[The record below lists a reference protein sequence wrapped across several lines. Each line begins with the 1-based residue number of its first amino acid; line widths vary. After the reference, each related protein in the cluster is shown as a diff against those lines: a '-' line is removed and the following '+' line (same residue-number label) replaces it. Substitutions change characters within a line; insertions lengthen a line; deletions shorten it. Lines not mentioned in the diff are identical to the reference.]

1 MSERKEKHKMLNR
14 SYRVVKDI
22 EALGGGFIRGDLIEK
37 RHRTAT
43 YKGTVYFGKDKHAA
57 VMVRYE
63 KGYGTIIGPDEKD
76 RKGYEELSAYLDAA
90 EADLTTGYKRK
101 LIFRERVDNI
111 ERKFSIWLTLLL
123 MWFPVNR
130 LVSLHN
136 LETKHLIIT
145 AIWFAGL
152 IIINKTAWYLRR
164 K

>member
-1 MSERKEKHKMLNR
+1 MLNR

-22 EALGGGFIRGDLIEK
+22 ETLGGGFVRGNLIEK
-37 RHRTAT
+37 KHQTAT
-43 YKGTVYFGKDKHAA
+43 YAGTIYFGEGKHAA
-57 VMVRYE
+57 VVVRYE

-76 RKGYEELSAYLDAA
+76 KIGYEELNAYLDAA
-90 EADLTTGYKRK
+90 ESDLTTGYKRK
-101 LIFRERVDNI
+101 LIFRERVDSI
-111 ERKFSIWLTLLL
+111 ERKLSVWLTLLL

-130 LVSLHN
+130 LASLHS
-136 LETKHLIIT
+136 LETRHLVIT